1 MNTYILNE
9 ETLNDNLIYIAD
21 DGKVFKG
28 NYIAIIKEYSYLN
41 SWQNKETLKRF
52 RSEKSLENYLT
63 KNYPEFNYY
72 A

>member
-9 ETLNDNLIYIAD
+9 GTLNDNLICTAEE
-21 DGKVFKG
+21 GKVFKG
-28 NYIAIIKEYSYLN
+28 NYIAIIKEYSFLN

-52 RSEKSLENYLT
+52 RSEKSLENYLN
-63 KNYPEFNYY
+63 KNYPQFNYY

>member
-9 ETLNDNLIYIAD
+9 GALNDNLIYIAD
-21 DGKVFKG
+21 NGKVFKG
-28 NYIAIIKEYSYLN
+28 NYIAMIKEYSFLN
-41 SWQNKETLKRF
+41 EWQNKETVKRF
-52 RSEKSLENYLT
+52 RTEKSLENYLT

>member
-1 MNTYILNE
+1 MNTYMLNE
-9 ETLNDNLIYIAD
+9 GTLNDNLIYIAD

-28 NYIAIIKEYSYLN
+28 NYIAVIKEYSYLN

>member
-1 MNTYILNE
+1 MLNE
-9 ETLNDNLIYIAD
+9 GTLNDNLIYIAD

-28 NYIAIIKEYSYLN
+28 NYIAVIKEYSYLN